1 MGICISQFYPGG
13 PFMVTNS
20 AFGGNLNNNI
30 AMFAV
35 IGDNNLGIDSDEF
48 FGFAGICISK
58 PSYKLFKCSIP
69 IRIPKFIVNLSIF
82 DQTGKIYIFIST
94 RMAMD
99 LESSI

>member
-1 MGICISQFYPGG
+1 MEYAFHNFTPGG

-48 FGFAGICISK
+48 LMVYRYLHS
-58 PSYKLFKCSIP
+58 
-69 IRIPKFIVNLSIF
+69 
-82 DQTGKIYIFIST
+82 
-94 RMAMD
+94 
-99 LESSI
+99 